1 VTPLKKRPAQVVGV
15 EPLGPSIGRLDLEG
29 EDIGA
34 GVVAGRFAMVEAVGR
49 PDCILLRPFSYFG
62 ADGPHRIS
70 FLLKDIGAGT
80 GALLRARPGTTVQV
94 LGPLGSTYPAPQGEV
109 WAVAGGVGAAPF
121 GLVPKELPWK
131 VLFGA
136 RTQQEAGFARAL
148 QQRGA
153 TVQLATDDG
162 SAGFHGSVLALLEEQ
177 LDSCAPPQALY
188 TCGPTAMMAAVA
200 QLARQR
206 SLVCYASLEERM
218 GCGIGICRGCAHRD
232 AQGGWRCI
240 CVDGPVYN
248 AAEIFV

>member
-1 VTPLKKRPAQVVGV
+1 VTHLKKRPAQVVAV

-29 EDIGA
+29 EGVGL
-34 GVVAGRFAMVEAVGR
+34 GVVAGRFAMLEAVGR

-70 FLLKDIGAGT
+70 FLLKDVGAGT
-80 GALLRARPGTTVQV
+80 GALLRARRGDTVQV
-94 LGPLGSTYPAPQGEV
+94 LGPLGSTYPAPQAQV

-121 GLVPKELPWK
+121 GLLPQKFPWK

-136 RTQQEAGFARAL
+136 RTQHEAGFAHAL
-148 QQRGA
+148 QMRGA

-162 SAGFHGSVLALLEEQ
+162 SAGFHGSVLALLEAQ
-177 LDSCAPPQALY
+177 LDREAPPQALY
-188 TCGPTAMMAAVA
+188 TCGPTAMMSAVA
-200 QLARQR
+200 RLAQARR
-206 SLVCYASLEERM
+206 LVCYASLEERM